1 MDGHSIA
8 EYINY
13 YYCTSLDVVII
24 LVVWRSI
31 SGQLSYTG
39 LGTVFE
45 VGLNNEWASY
55 VDWGSRTHLPQRQA
69 AVALGQGHHLHPR

>member
-55 VDWGSRTHLPQRQA
+55 VDWGFAYTFAAEA